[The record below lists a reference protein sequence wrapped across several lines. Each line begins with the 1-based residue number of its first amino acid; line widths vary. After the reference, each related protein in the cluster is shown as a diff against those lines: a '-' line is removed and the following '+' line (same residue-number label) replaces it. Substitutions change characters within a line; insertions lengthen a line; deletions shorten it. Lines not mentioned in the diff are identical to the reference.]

1 MDLANQKQVLQKVNG
16 WKIYHLSTQMEDLV
30 SIKLAHADG
39 NLCKCKPSQILWS
52 LNYILLTMSNKE
64 CGT

>member
-30 SIKLAHADG
+30 SIKLAQTDG
-39 NLCKCKPSQILWS
+39 KLCKCKTASDTVES
-52 LNYILLTMSNKE
+52 YLLTKQ
-64 CGT
+64 